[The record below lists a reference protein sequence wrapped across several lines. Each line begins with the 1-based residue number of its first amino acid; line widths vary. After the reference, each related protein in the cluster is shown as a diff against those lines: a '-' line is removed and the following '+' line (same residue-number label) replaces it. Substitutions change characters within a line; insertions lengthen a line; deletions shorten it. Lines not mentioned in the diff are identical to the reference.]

1 MVQDPKPPCTIGGR
15 SEIPS
20 RDDARS
26 ARARGVL
33 ISSLPR
39 AELPRLICNDRRGF
53 FLAAM
58 VAKV

>member
-1 MVQDPKPPCTIGGR
+1 
-15 SEIPS
+15 
-20 RDDARS
+20 
-26 ARARGVL
+26 VL